1 MSDSAKNRLHSRV
14 ENSWERWEM
23 TAFDGSSVREK
34 KMPPLDA
41 TAAGAVQTELDLEQ
55 LRSATSAR
63 ARAQGYAAGHAE
75 GINAGTAEGRKA
87 GEIKGYET
95 GFSAGHA
102 EGRAQAQQAAQ
113 QLQSLADSFASA
125 IGTIEA
131 EMGQALIALAIN
143 IAQQVLRST
152 LAEHPDKILDLV
164 RDIVL
169 ADLDKDAVLQLR
181 VNPADLTLVEE
192 YLAADSGIKNWR
204 INGDETIERGG
215 CTAETEL
222 GNIDATLQ
230 TRWRRVISS
239 LGRASVSD
247 GGRDGAG
254 H

>member
-1 MSDSAKNRLHSRV
+1 MSDSAKGRLHSRI

-23 TAFDGSSVREK
+23 TAFDGPSGREK

-41 TAAGAVQTELDLEQ
+41 TTAGTVQTVLDLEQ
-55 LRSATSAR
+55 LRSAASAR

-75 GINAGTAEGRKA
+75 GINAGTIEGHEA
-87 GEIKGYET
+87 GQKEGYEA
-95 GFSAGHA
+95 GFSAGLA
-102 EGRAQAQQAAQ
+102 EGRAQAEQAAE
-113 QLQSLADSFASA
+113 QLQNLADSCASA
-125 IGTIEA
+125 IGSIEA

-143 IAQQVLRST
+143 IAEQVLRST
-152 LAEHPDKILDLV
+152 LAEQPDKILDLV

-181 VNPADLTLVEE
+181 VNPADLALVEE
-192 YLAADSGIKNWR
+192 YLAADPGIKNWR

-215 CTAETEL
+215 CMAETEL

-230 TRWRRVISS
+230 TRWRRVVSS
-239 LGRASVSD
+239 LGQTAILD
-247 GGRDGAG
+247 GGRDGAS